1 MTGATQ
7 DSITI
12 ERRAAQRL
20 GRLFRVERGGGF
32 ERHPI
37 ATVERLVA
45 RRGTLV
51 EELLRLDHARRAER
65 RPLPAALRQ
74 AMGELKSEIEQS
86 LAVAEARCEGLRAE
100 LRLLNGEGL
109 PTGVRDNRSGR
120 LIGRG

>member
-7 DSITI
+7 DFITI

-32 ERHPI
+32 ERRPI
-37 ATVERLVA
+37 ATVERLVS

-51 EELLRLDHARRAER
+51 EELLRLDRARRAER
-65 RPLPAALRQ
+65 RPLSAALRQ
-74 AMGELKSEIEQS
+74 AMAELKSEIEQS
-86 LAVAEARCEGLRAE
+86 LAVVETRCEELRAE

>member
-7 DSITI
+7 DFITI

-32 ERHPI
+32 ERRPI
-37 ATVERLVA
+37 ATVERLVS

-51 EELLRLDHARRAER
+51 EELLRLDRARRAER
-65 RPLPAALRQ
+65 RPLSAALRQ
-74 AMGELKSEIEQS
+74 AMAELKSEIEQS
-86 LAVAEARCEGLRAE
+86 LAVAETRCEELRAE